1 MTRSGAGT
9 ASPQSGYALLA
20 LLAAS
25 AVLVALLA
33 LAVPRMAMQAQRTK
47 EERLIERGEQYR
59 RAIKLYYRK
68 HGEYPE
74 EIDDLENTDGVRY
87 LRRRYTDPLGDTG
100 EWRLIHMGTD
110 GRFEDS
116 QLYDL
121 ARDRDGPR
129 QPEGGH
135 PSLGVAWSSTAGV
148 APTPQAAGA
157 AAQAEFS
164 ELQEMPRL
172 DPFDPVSRARAARES
187 AAPDLADR
195 DRYDRGFDFGG
206 DEELGADETP
216 RGTGPPDYR
225 RMLPSRVPMNENDPD
240 QRNSDAYQEQLAQA
254 GIDPRRAASQFGAY
268 PRRAGSAGTGSAA
281 AQPGTASAQREVN
294 PGAAAPGASA
304 AGLINRLL
312 TTPRAGG
319 LAGAVNAGAATAGR
333 RFERGI
339 AGVASTKEGE
349 GVKVY
354 QGMTEYPKWEFVYDY
369 RKDEDAQRGNSQAQ
383 PPAAEQT
390 RNRRLTRIPGRPV
403 R

>member
-1 MTRSGAGT
+1 MTRGGAGT

-20 LLAAS
+20 LLVSS
-25 AVLVALLA
+25 AILLAMLA
-33 LAVPRMAMQAQRTK
+33 LAVPRMAMQAQRVK

-68 HGEYPE
+68 HGKYPE

-87 LRRRYTDPLGDTG
+87 LRRRHTDPLSDTG

-121 ARDRDGPR
+121 ARDQDQARRPGGGPL
-129 QPEGGH
+129 
-135 PSLGVAWSSTAGV
+135 SLGVVQSSTAGV
-148 APTPQAAGA
+148 VPTPQAAQA
-157 AAQAEFS
+157 AAQAEFPGP
-164 ELQEMPRL
+164 QETQWL
-172 DPFDPVSRARAARES
+172 DPFDPASRARAARES

-195 DRYDRGFDFGG
+195 DRYDRGFGFGG
-206 DEELGADETP
+206 DEELGANETP
-216 RGTGPPDYR
+216 GDNVPPDYS
-225 RMLPSRVPMNENDPD
+225 RMLPSLVPMNENDPD
-240 QRNSDAYQEQLAQA
+240 QRSSAAYQQQLAQA
-254 GIDPRRAASQFGAY
+254 GIDPRRAAGQPGAY
-268 PRRAGSAGTGSAA
+268 PRRAGSAA
-281 AQPGTASAQREVN
+281 AQPGTAAAQQEAN
-294 PGAAAPGASA
+294 PGAIASGTSA

-319 LAGAVNAGAATAGR
+319 LAGAVNTSAATAAR

-339 AGVASTKEGE
+339 AGVASTREGE

-369 RKDEDAQRGNSQAQ
+369 RKDEDARRDNTQAQ
-383 PPAAEQT
+383 PPAAEQM
-390 RNRRLTRIPGRPV
+390 RNWQPTKTPGRPV